1 MTLFL
6 SAVLSGLSIGL
17 IYGLLGFSIV
27 VLYRATGV
35 ISFAQSSI
43 AMFTT
48 FIVFLIGQRLN
59 VPILAAVALGAVAA
73 LALGGVIYLVTV
85 RPNDGAGSL
94 NLILRTF
101 AIYVLLFEI
110 ANTFWGV
117 GQPFKF
123 PGILPEGSFAFG
135 GVVLPI
141 QSLGVLVVVVA
152 LALAFYFFFMGT
164 RTGLL
169 LRAVADRPDIAL
181 LLGVNARWMT
191 ALAWILAVE
200 VCLVVGVL
208 TAPSALLSTTMMD
221 SFMLFAFAGAL
232 LGGLRSW
239 IGAFVGGALVGVV
252 TNIATVYASG
262 EVAVIVAFLML
273 LGGLMFKP
281 SGLFGKPVLERF

>member
-17 IYGLLGFSIV
+17 LYGLLGFSIV

-35 ISFAQSSI
+35 VSFAQSSL

-48 FIVFLIGQRLN
+48 FVVFLLATRLGL
-59 VPILAAVALGAVAA
+59 PILAAVALGSLVA
-73 LALGGVIYLVTV
+73 LALGLVIYAVTV
-85 RPNDGAGSL
+85 RPNDGAGTL

-101 AIYVLLFEI
+101 AIYILLFEV

-123 PGILPEGSFAFG
+123 PRIFPDRSLSFFG
-135 GVVLPI
+135 MVLPVH
-141 QSLGVLVVVVA
+141 SLGVLAVVVV
-152 LALAFYFFFMGT
+152 LAVAFWFFFMRT
-164 RTGLL
+164 RRGLF
-169 LRAVADRPDIAL
+169 LRAIADRPEVAR
-181 LLGVNARWMT
+181 LLGVRTRSMT
-191 ALAWILAVE
+191 ALAWVLAVE

-208 TAPSALLSTTMMD
+208 TAPQTLLSTGMMD

-239 IGAFVGGALVGVV
+239 IGCFVGGAIIGVV
-252 TNIATVYASG
+252 TNLTTVYASS
-262 EVAVIVAFLML
+262 EVAVVVAFLL
-273 LGGLMFKP
+273 LLAGLIFKP
-281 SGLFGKPVLERF
+281 EGLFGKPVLERL

>member
-17 IYGLLGFSIV
+17 LYGLLGFSIV

-35 ISFAQSSI
+35 VSFAQSSV

-48 FIVFLIGQRLN
+48 FVVFLLAERLAL
-59 VPILAAVALGAVAA
+59 PIMAAIALGCLVAF
-73 LALGGVIYLVTV
+73 ALGLLIYIVTV
-85 RPNDGAGSL
+85 RPNDGAGTL

-101 AIYVLLFEI
+101 AIYILLFEI

-123 PGILPEGSFAFG
+123 PKIFPDHSLAFFG
-135 GVVLPI
+135 MVLPVH
-141 QSLGVLVVVVA
+141 SLGVLAVVVV
-152 LALAFYFFFMGT
+152 LALAFWFFFMRT
-164 RTGLL
+164 RRGLF
-169 LRAVADRPDIAL
+169 LRAIADRPDIAR
-181 LLGVNARWMT
+181 LLGVGTRRMT
-191 ALAWILAVE
+191 ALAWVLAVE

-208 TAPSALLSTTMMD
+208 TAPQTLLSTSMMD

-239 IGAFVGGALVGVV
+239 IGTFVGGAIIGVV
-252 TNIATVYASG
+252 TNLTTVYASS
-262 EVAVIVAFLML
+262 EVAVVVAFLL
-273 LGGLMFKP
+273 LLAGLIFKP
-281 SGLFGKPVLERF
+281 DGLFGKPVLERL

>member
-17 IYGLLGFSIV
+17 LYGLLGFSIV

-35 ISFAQSSI
+35 VSFAQSSI

-48 FIVFLIGQRLN
+48 FVVYLAAERLGL
-59 VPILAAVALGAVAA
+59 PILAAIALGSLAA
-73 LALGGVIYLVTV
+73 LLLGLAIYLLAV
-85 RPNDGAGSL
+85 RPNDNAGTL
-94 NLILRTF
+94 NIILRTF
-101 AIYVLLFEI
+101 AIYILLFEI

-123 PGILPEGSFAFG
+123 PKIFPDRSLSFG
-135 GVVLPI
+135 GMVLPVHA
-141 QSLGVLVVVVA
+141 LGVLAVVVV
-152 LALAFYFFFMGT
+152 LAIAFWLFFMHT
-164 RTGLL
+164 RRGLF
-169 LRAVADRPDIAL
+169 LRAIADRPDIAR
-181 LLGVNARWMT
+181 LLGVGTRRMT

-208 TAPSALLSTTMMD
+208 TAPATLLSTSLMD

-239 IGAFVGGALVGVV
+239 IGCFVGGALIGVV
-252 TNIATVYASG
+252 TNVTTVYASS
-262 EVAVIVAFLML
+262 EVAVVVAFLLL
-273 LGGLMFKP
+273 LGGLIFKP
-281 SGLFGKPVLERF
+281 NGLFGQPIVERL

>member
-6 SAVLSGLSIGL
+6 SAVLSGLSVGL
-17 IYGLLGFSIV
+17 LYGLLGFSIV

-35 ISFAQSSI
+35 VSFAQSSI

-48 FIVFLIGQRLN
+48 FVVFLVAERSGL
-59 VPILAAVALGAVAA
+59 PILAAIAVGALAAA
-73 LALGGVIYLVTV
+73 LLALVIYYTTL
-85 RPNDGAGSL
+85 RPNDGAGTL

-101 AIYVLLFEI
+101 AMYILLFEI

-123 PGILPEGSFAFG
+123 PKVFPDTSIDLGGIILPMHS
-135 GVVLPI
+135 V
-141 QSLGVLVVVVA
+141 GVLVEVIV
-152 LALAFYFFFMGT
+152 LAIAFYLLFMRT
-164 RTGLL
+164 KTGLF
-169 LRAVADRPDIAL
+169 LRAIADRPDIAR
-181 LLGVNARWMT
+181 LLGVDTRRMT

-208 TAPSALLSTTMMD
+208 TAPITLLSSTMMD

-239 IGAFVGGALVGVV
+239 SGAFVGGAMVGVV
-252 TNIATVYASG
+252 TNVTTVYASS
-262 EVAVIVAFLML
+262 EIAVVVAFML
-273 LGGLMFKP
+273 LLVGLIFKP
-281 SGLFGKPVLERF
+281 EGLLGQPVLERF

>member
-35 ISFAQSSI
+35 VSFAQSSI

-48 FIVFLIGQRLN
+48 FVVYIAYQHWH
-59 VPILAAVALGAVAA
+59 VPLPGALAVGVVAA
-73 LALGGVIYLVTV
+73 LLLGAAIYLLTV

-101 AIYVLLFEI
+101 GIYVLLFEI
-110 ANTFWGV
+110 ANTLWGA

-123 PGILPEGSFAFG
+123 PNILPEGSLAFG
-135 GVVLPI
+135 GMVLPV
-141 QSLGVLVVVVA
+141 QSLYVLAIVIA
-152 LALAFYFFFMGT
+152 LAVAFYFFFVGT
-164 RTGLL
+164 RTGLF
-169 LRAVADRPDIAL
+169 LRAIADKPDIAL
-181 LLGVNARWMT
+181 LLGINARQMT

-239 IGAFVGGALVGVV
+239 SGAFVGGAIIGVV
-252 TNIATVYASG
+252 TNVTTVYAGG
-262 EVAVIVAFLML
+262 EAAVLVAFVIL
-273 LGGLMFKP
+273 LVGLMFKP
-281 SGLFGKPVLERF
+281 SGLFGQPVLERF